1 VTRLSHDQN
10 FKNVVLDFPVETLQW
25 VLPEAIER
33 LGPIEN
39 VEFTRQEHRKHKLSE
54 SHLALDMPIL
64 FTFRGGQKLLL
75 WLVEFQEDKSKFSI
89 YKLLRYATDEM
100 EAHPDATVVPTVIF
114 SDRRRWRKDV
124 PRKLEARLGDR
135 LLLHF
140 NYIFLKLFDYNAR
153 DFFKSHNPVVKIL
166 LPKMNYAPAERW
178 EVIRQAYIGLFELVS
193 IQLFMKYTDFIDVY
207 AEVHEHERETI
218 LEEIQERKE
227 TVMIKQIL
235 KEEGW
240 KEGRQEASFNLL
252 SRQLTK
258 KFRLS
263 QDQIRMLEGLR
274 PEDMFDLGE
283 FMLECDS
290 FEEIENWIQ
299 QRKAGNLS

>member
-1 VTRLSHDQN
+1 VTRIFHDQN
-10 FKNVVLDFPVETLQW
+10 FKNMVLDFPVETLQW

-33 LGPIEN
+33 LGPIEK
-39 VEFTRQEHRKHKLSE
+39 VEFTRQEPRKRKLSE
-54 SHLALDMPIL
+54 PHLALDMPIL

-75 WLVEFQEDKSKFSI
+75 WLVEFQEDKAKFSI

-100 EAHPDATVVPTVIF
+100 ETHPEAIVVPTVIF

-153 DFFKSHNPVVKIL
+153 DFFKTRNTVVKIL
-166 LPKMNYAPAERW
+166 LPKMNYAPEERW
-178 EVIRQAYIGLFELVS
+178 EVIRQAYIGLFELAS
-193 IQLFMKYTDFIDVY
+193 LQLFLKYTDFIDVY
-207 AEVHEHERETI
+207 AEVREHERETI
-218 LEEIQERKE
+218 LEEIQDREE

-240 KEGRQEASFNLL
+240 KEGREEASFSLL
-252 SRQLTK
+252 SRLLTK

-283 FMLECDS
+283 FMLECDR
-290 FEEIENWIQ
+290 FEEIEKWVQ